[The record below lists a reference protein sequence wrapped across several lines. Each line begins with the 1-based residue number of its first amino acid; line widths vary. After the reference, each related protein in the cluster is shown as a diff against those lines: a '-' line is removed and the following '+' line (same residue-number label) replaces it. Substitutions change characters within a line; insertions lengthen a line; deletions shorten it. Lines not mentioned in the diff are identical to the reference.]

1 MEGLMLKLELQY
13 FDHLMGRIDLLGEKN
28 KTLMLGKTEGRR
40 RRGRQDEMAGW
51 HPRLDGRG
59 FEQVPG
65 VGDGLGSLAC
75 CGPWGHKESDTTWRL
90 NWTEMKNISLKSS
103 RKTFMPSW
111 IWSFKSSQQGRDIFS
126 LSRSS
131 TSFIGFLLHLTLFM
145 W

>member
-13 FDHLMGRIDLLGEKN
+13 FDHLMGRIDF
-28 KTLMLGKTEGRR
+28 LGKKKKPDAGKDWRQEEKWTTE
-40 RRGRQDEMAGW
+40 DEMVGW
-51 HPRLDGRG
+51 HRRLDGHE
-59 FEQVPG
+59 FERVPG
-65 VGDGLGSLAC
+65 VGDGRGSLAC
-75 CGPWGHKESDTTWRL
+75 CGPWGHKESDKTWRL

-103 RKTFMPSW
+103 RKMFMRSW

-131 TSFIGFLLHLTLFM
+131 TSFIGFILHLTLFM

>member
-13 FDHLMGRIDLLGEKN
+13 FDHLMGRIDLSGEKN

-90 NWTEMKNISLKSS
+90 N
-103 RKTFMPSW
+103 
-111 IWSFKSSQQGRDIFS
+111 
-126 LSRSS
+126 
-131 TSFIGFLLHLTLFM
+131 
-145 W
+145 